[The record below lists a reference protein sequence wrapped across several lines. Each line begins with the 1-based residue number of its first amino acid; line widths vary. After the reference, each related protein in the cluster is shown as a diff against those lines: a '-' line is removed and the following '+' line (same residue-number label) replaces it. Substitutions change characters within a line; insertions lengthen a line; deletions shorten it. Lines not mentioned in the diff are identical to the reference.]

1 MKMFLFELSN
11 MPFPSC
17 PHLKW
22 FGVEGDYNVMVID
35 LLGASLEDLFN
46 YCDQKFTLKTL
57 ENKNLTGTTRYA
69 SVNTHLGIGL
79 EDAISAFNA
88 LTLPKKQFNKQA
100 TLRRYQTKQEE
111 EEQQQQQQQIERKC
125 VTFYGAINEGNGAS
139 RHKSRRKSEAVQR
152 STTKLHI
159 YDERKVHSSKDKR
172 LYEDLQSDG
181 RNVVSQVIHGAE
193 NLPQELPG

>member
-1 MKMFLFELSN
+1 MWIQRNFRR
-11 MPFPSC
+11 
-17 PHLKW
+17 
-22 FGVEGDYNVMVID
+22 GVQRTLQN
-35 LLGASLEDLFN
+35 GA
-46 YCDQKFTLKTL
+46 C
-57 ENKNLTGTTRYA
+57 R
-69 SVNTHLGIGL
+69 
-79 EDAISAFNA
+79 
-88 LTLPKKQFNKQA
+88 FNKQA

-111 EEQQQQQQQIERKC
+111 EQQQQQQIERKC

-172 LYEDLQSDG
+172 LYEDLRSDG

-193 NLPQELPG
+193 NLPQELPGWNMEQDSEFS